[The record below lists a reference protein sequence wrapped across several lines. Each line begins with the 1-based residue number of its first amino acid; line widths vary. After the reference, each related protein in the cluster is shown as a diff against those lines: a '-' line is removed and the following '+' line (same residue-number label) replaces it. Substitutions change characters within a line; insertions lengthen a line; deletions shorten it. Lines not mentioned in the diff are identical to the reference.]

1 MDQFL
6 SIFFFLLASYSVI
19 ANDSIQT
26 LGTWMSSNKK
36 TPWYYL
42 AIFASTG
49 LILTVSYSW
58 FAYNGDI
65 SYGRLEKIPFV
76 KVEWYHGIA
85 PLVLILLTRIGIP
98 ASTSFLILAT
108 FASNV
113 ILEKMLVKSLIGYAL
128 SAVTAYLFWIAIS
141 KVLDEKMSIRNN
153 KQTGFLGFLYKLLQ
167 KRKAFVSLDF
177 KEFQK
182 TFWSSLQWVST
193 GFLWWSWLSHDVANI
208 SVFLPRQISFLQL
221 VLILVF
227 FTAVIFFIFREG
239 GGKIQGIVLSKTNT
253 KYVRSATIIDFVYA
267 AILLFFKELN
277 SIPMSTTWVFIG
289 LLTGREMAITTLSKH
304 RKINK
309 LFPIISNDFGKLVLG
324 MTISVVI
331 ALGVNYL
338 AAHK

>member
-1 MDQFL
+1 MEQFL

-42 AIFASTG
+42 AVFAAGG
-49 LILTVSYSW
+49 LIFTVSYSW

-76 KVEWYHGIA
+76 QVEWYHGIA
-85 PLVLILLTRIGIP
+85 PVVLIFLTRKGVP
-98 ASTSFLILAT
+98 VSTSFLILAT
-108 FASNV
+108 FASTV
-113 ILEKMLVKSLIGYAL
+113 VLESMLLKSIIGYAL
-128 SAVTAYLFWIAIS
+128 SAVTAYIFWILIS
-141 KVLDEKMSIRNN
+141 KVLDEKASIRGRN
-153 KQTGFLGFLYKLLQ
+153 KDL
-167 KRKAFVSLDF
+167 
-177 KEFQK
+177 
-182 TFWSSLQWVST
+182 WSKLQWVST
-193 GFLWWSWLSHDVANI
+193 GFLWWSWLTHDVANI
-208 SVFLPRQISFLQL
+208 SVFLPRQISGLQL
-221 VLILVF
+221 ILILVF

-239 GGKIQGIVLSKTNT
+239 GGKIQNIVRTKTNT

-267 AILLFFKELN
+267 IILFFFKEVN

-289 LLTGREMAITTLSKH
+289 LLSGREMAITTLSKH
-304 RKINK
+304 RKMKK
-309 LFPIISNDFGKLVLG
+309 LFPIISSDFGKLVIG

-338 AAHK
+338 ATHK

>member
-42 AIFASTG
+42 ALFAAGG
-49 LILTVSYSW
+49 LILTVSFSW
-58 FAYNGDI
+58 FAYDGDI

-76 KVEWYHGIA
+76 QVEWYHGIA
-85 PLVLILLTRIGIP
+85 PVVLILLTRIGIP
-98 ASTSFLILAT
+98 VSTSFLILAT
-108 FASNV
+108 FASTV
-113 ILEKMLVKSLIGYAL
+113 VLESMLIKSILGYGI
-128 SAVTAYLFWIAIS
+128 SAVTAYIFWIAIS
-141 KVLDEKMSIRNN
+141 KVLDEKASIRDKN
-153 KQTGFLGFLYKLLQ
+153 KELWK
-167 KRKAFVSLDF
+167 K
-177 KEFQK
+177 
-182 TFWSSLQWVST
+182 LQWVST
-193 GFLWWSWLSHDVANI
+193 GFLWWSWLTHDVANI
-208 SVFLPRQISFLQL
+208 SVFLPRQISGLQL
-221 VLILVF
+221 ILILVF

-239 GGKIQGIVLSKTNT
+239 GGKIQNIVRTKTNT

-267 AILLFFKELN
+267 IILIAFKEVN

-304 RKINK
+304 RKMKK
-309 LFPIISNDFGKLVLG
+309 LFPIISSDFGKLVLG

-338 AAHK
+338 AAQKEAF